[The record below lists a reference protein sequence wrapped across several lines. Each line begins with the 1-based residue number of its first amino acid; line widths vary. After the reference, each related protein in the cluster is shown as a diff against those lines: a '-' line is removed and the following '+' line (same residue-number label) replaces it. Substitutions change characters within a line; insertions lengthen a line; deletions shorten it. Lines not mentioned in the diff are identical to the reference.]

1 MCRIGTVLGHFIVL
15 FSVHRENETTSQKA
29 LFMGSAIAMDYYDLN
44 VRLSAAYTGD
54 VMAVL
59 EDTE

>member
-1 MCRIGTVLGHFIVL
+1 ML

-44 VRLSAAYTGD
+44 VRLSAAYSGD

-59 EDTE
+59 DDTE

>member
-1 MCRIGTVLGHFIVL
+1 MRRVCTFSVHGILL

-54 VMAVL
+54 VMTVL
-59 EDTE
+59 DDTD